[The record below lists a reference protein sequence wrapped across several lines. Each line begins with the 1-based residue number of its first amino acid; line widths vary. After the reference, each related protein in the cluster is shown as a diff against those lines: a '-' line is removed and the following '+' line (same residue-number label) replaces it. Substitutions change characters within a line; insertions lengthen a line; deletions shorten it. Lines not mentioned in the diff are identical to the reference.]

1 MSQSSLPPQLRQL
14 PVSERIDLVERI
26 WDSIVEDQS
35 QFELTDAQKAE
46 LDRRLAADK
55 ESPDRG
61 RSFNDVKRG
70 LAGDKWRFKSSSIQ
84 NLKTISPAHIT
95 AY

>member
-14 PVSERIDLVERI
+14 PVSERLDLVERI

-46 LDRRLAADK
+46 LDRRLAADR

-61 RSFNDVKRG
+61 RS
-70 LAGDKWRFKSSSIQ
+70 
-84 NLKTISPAHIT
+84 
-95 AY
+95 

>member
-1 MSQSSLPPQLRQL
+1 MSQSSLPPEFRQL
-14 PVSERIDLVERI
+14 PVSERIDLVEQI

-61 RSFNDVKRG
+61 ASWEDVKRR
-70 LAGDKWRFKSSSIQ
+70 LMRD
-84 NLKTISPAHIT
+84 
-95 AY
+95 

>member
-1 MSQSSLPPQLRQL
+1 LPI
-14 PVSERIDLVERI
+14 SERIDLVERI

-61 RSFNDVKRG
+61 RFWNGFKRG
-70 LAGDKWRFKSSSIQ
+70 LAGD
-84 NLKTISPAHIT
+84 
-95 AY
+95 